1 MLLLLLVV
9 MLLFHFFFCFVSDRP
24 WHSFETYME
33 WLKYIE
39 RGAER
44 LPRKHLPF
52 QFQLRHDCVFD
63 SAATSWQRC
72 GLAECLHF
80 VDFVSF
86 SLSPCVCLCV
96 FSGVSMILNASMF
109 CLSVCLFVCLTVT
122 PPSYNAI
129 SAHMPIS
136 VSVRLYKLK
145 YNSLYLHKRMSS

>member
-1 MLLLLLVV
+1 MK
-9 MLLFHFFFCFVSDRP
+9 
-24 WHSFETYME
+24 

-39 RGAER
+39 RGKSWGRER

-52 QFQLRHDCVFD
+52 QYQLRHDCVFD

-86 SLSPCVCLCV
+86 SLSPCVCLFVCVCV

-109 CLSVCLFVCLTVT
+109 CLSVCLFALQLRRPVIMPFPHTCQFPFPFACTNSSTTACIYTNECL
-122 PPSYNAI
+122 
-129 SAHMPIS
+129 
-136 VSVRLYKLK
+136 LE
-145 YNSLYLHKRMSS
+145 